1 MVKKEGRLQ
10 RLFFF
15 LVNFYNLYNE
25 EKLYLEVKTMNII
38 MAIAVVIIAKFV
50 LIAIDAMCSHPVEMD
65 EETTETAA

>member
-1 MVKKEGRLQ
+1 
-10 RLFFF
+10 
-15 LVNFYNLYNE
+15 
-25 EKLYLEVKTMNII
+25 MNII